1 MTVAW
6 SKFRG
11 GGNVAFA
18 NESPPVEKTECKAP
32 PSTEFAGKAT
42 TTATFSAPGDYV
54 LRLVANN

>member
-1 MTVAW
+1 VEQIPRR
-6 SKFRG
+6 S
-11 GGNVAFA
+11 NVAFA